1 MLDLLLCLPH
11 PHALHQ
17 LGDLGHSCTV
27 LLVHYAQARPHRP
40 HEDEEEQWEDA
51 EECPHVEVGDVG
63 DLSVRNFA
71 FLLHKEIRRDNL
83 RNLILEADV
92 EGVDC
97 EQDDQH
103 RSRLRRTDLMSKNS
117 TTRITSLCARIEML
131 KSQSRKKINMV
142 GA

>member
-1 MLDLLLCLPH
+1 MLR
-11 PHALHQ
+11 
-17 LGDLGHSCTV
+17 
-27 LLVHYAQARPHRP
+27 RPHRP

-71 FLLHKEIRRDNL
+71 FLPHMEIRRDNL
-83 RNLILEADV
+83 WNLILEADV
-92 EGVDC
+92 ESVDC

-103 RSRLRRTDLMSKNS
+103 RSRLRRTDLMSKNL